1 MTQIPNERLTAG
13 CLLGEHP
20 WLKRIRSMVV
30 VHDPHVGR
38 GEPVATVPVHDGVP
52 DLLTDTIW
60 LPLT

>member
-1 MTQIPNERLTAG
+1 MTQMRNERLAVD

-20 WLKRIRSMVV
+20 WLKRIRSMDVV
-30 VHDPHVGR
+30 PDPHVGWK
-38 GEPVATVPVHDGVP
+38 EPVVTVPVHDGVP